1 VHTDLLLKSYEIN
14 RKLQLNFRAT
24 KLNGALGEPVLQKN
38 YLFAASRNLGK
49 SIKYLFLIN
58 FYATSD
64 DVTVI
69 QSGMG
74 LSPAGQHGVG

>member
-1 VHTDLLLKSYEIN
+1 M
-14 RKLQLNFRAT
+14 
-24 KLNGALGEPVLQKN
+24 GALGEPVLQKN

-64 DVTVI
+64 DVTVYKA
-69 QSGMG
+69 GWNYHR
-74 LSPAGQHGVG
+74 PASLALA